1 MYVLII
7 QNLIIIFLQFSFR
20 IVYREVKENGTAES
34 EEGRS
39 TPVVTLFT
47 RSGSS
52 SVAGT
57 TLSPSTPVP
66 GTPSVSNCTVED
78 VLQLL
83 RHLFVITTTKDKF
96 DTETIFG
103 NEFDFAPEHFT
114 SKKITNKLLQQI
126 QDPLV
131 LSSSS
136 LPAWCEE
143 LNHSCP
149 FLFPFETRQLYFN
162 CTAFG
167 ASRSIVWLQTQRDV
181 TMDRQ
186 RTPGLSPRRDDPHE
200 FRVGRLKHERVKVP
214 RGKRYYYFLIL
225 IYYTQ

>member
-1 MYVLII
+1 MCY
-7 QNLIIIFLQFSFR
+7 R
-20 IVYREVKENGTAES
+20 IVYREVKEDGSLES
-34 EEGRS
+34 EEGRT
-39 TPVVTLFT
+39 TPVVTLFS

-83 RHLFVITTTKDKF
+83 RHLFVITTTEEPTDINNF
-96 DTETIFG
+96 D
-103 NEFDFAPEHFT
+103 DDAPELTPDQFA

-181 TMDRQ
+181 TMERQ

-200 FRVGRLKHERVKVP
+200 FRVGRLKHERVKLP
-214 RGKRYYYFLIL
+214 RGAFL
-225 IYYTQ
+225 

>member
-1 MYVLII
+1 M
-7 QNLIIIFLQFSFR
+7 
-20 IVYREVKENGTAES
+20 YREVKEDNGDN
-34 EEGRS
+34 EEGRC
-39 TPVVTLFT
+39 TPVVTLFS

-52 SVAGT
+52 SITGT
-57 TLSPSTPVP
+57 TLSPSTPIP

-83 RHLFVITTTKDKF
+83 RHLFVITTTKDIN
-96 DTETIFG
+96 DILQ
-103 NEFDFAPEHFT
+103 DDHHPDISPEQFT

-126 QDPLV
+126 QDALV

-136 LPAWCEE
+136 MPAWCEE

-181 TMDRQ
+181 TIERQ

-214 RGKRYYYFLIL
+214 RGETIFLATIFCSL
-225 IYYTQ
+225 LSICFLF